1 MDQALAEIH
10 RVLKP
15 GGKALFS
22 EPVYWGEFN
31 ALLSLIHDEQRV
43 RQAAFDALCRAVDT
57 GAFDSEAEVFI
68 QVPGSYTTW
77 DAFAARFLEVTHTE
91 LDVDAER
98 REQIRA
104 AFEAH
109 MTPTGAHFLKPH
121 RIDVL
126 RKNG

>member
-1 MDQALAEIH
+1 M
-10 RVLKP
+10 
-15 GGKALFS
+15 GS
-22 EPVYWGEFN
+22 
-31 ALLSLIHDEQRV
+31 
-43 RQAAFDALCRAVDT
+43 
-57 GAFDSEAEVFI
+57 FDSAAEVFI
-68 QVPGSYTTW
+68 QVPGSYADW

-98 REQIRA
+98 RAQIRA

-126 RKNG
+126 RKNA